1 MIQFFS
7 GIEVVPTGVYMALN
21 ANGGPSG
28 DAYVQFSRQCDAILA
43 QRRQRHCMGRRYI
56 EIFACQQSDVVAA
69 MHMNTQSSQA
79 AAAETFSV
87 SEAQK
92 SIRRDDW
99 RYQGVV
105 RMRGLPYDTTTSDI
119 AQFFAGLPIAPEGVH
134 LCCTTDKNPS
144 ASTDDCAMQS
154 TSAANTTARAGA
166 AAAGHGAAAREG
178 GAQLVQLQSHLR
190 RLLTPPAAADG
201 GVAMTLTPPS
211 AAAAVTSS
219 VNPPLFLVEISSATI
234 RYPHADRHVSRVRH
248 SWNSQLSN
256 APAQLWSA
264 ICMLL
269 AIGTSSCSGAPKGNY
284 GIRSTAR
291 HAFGRTAPPG
301 ASVPIIP
308 QRLCIPQ
315 GCTTQ
320 AVRRPKAR
328 HRFFLFRLPRC
339 L

>member
-1 MIQFFS
+1 MPTVQNASGCAPVQKGQTNKAISRSAAFVRLRGIPWHAQESDVIQFFS

-154 TSAANTTARAGA
+154 TSAANTSDF
-166 AAAGHGAAAREG
+166 
-178 GAQLVQLQSHLR
+178 LY
-190 RLLTPPAAADG
+190 
-201 GVAMTLTPPS
+201 
-211 AAAAVTSS
+211 TS
-219 VNPPLFLVEISSATI
+219 
-234 RYPHADRHVSRVRH
+234 
-248 SWNSQLSN
+248 
-256 APAQLWSA
+256 
-264 ICMLL
+264 
-269 AIGTSSCSGAPKGNY
+269 
-284 GIRSTAR
+284 
-291 HAFGRTAPPG
+291 
-301 ASVPIIP
+301 
-308 QRLCIPQ
+308 
-315 GCTTQ
+315 
-320 AVRRPKAR
+320 
-328 HRFFLFRLPRC
+328 
-339 L
+339 